1 MLSLE
6 MSKRPFPSLA
16 TLWQVIAGANTPP
29 HSNMVCFP
37 FVQEAGEKDQLADVA
52 LRLMKSASPSAKTAA
67 QAIADRIAT
76 MASSPHEYVLQLKLA
91 AAAKDTDGIVKW
103 GDLLLS
109 GPKSYVNPALLSTVV
124 GTFLEKGDS
133 EKVCI
138 RLAQLYIEDI
148 DLVFGVGARH
158 LHAQCAQPTRG

>member
-52 LRLMKSASPSAKTAA
+52 LRLMKSASPSAKTAVRCSA
-67 QAIADRIAT
+67 LVGYVAGLSYLMIAVNLTIG
-76 MASSPHEYVLQLKLA
+76 SSH
-91 AAAKDTDGIVKW
+91 
-103 GDLLLS
+103 
-109 GPKSYVNPALLSTVV
+109 
-124 GTFLEKGDS
+124 
-133 EKVCI
+133 C
-138 RLAQLYIEDI
+138 
-148 DLVFGVGARH
+148 
-158 LHAQCAQPTRG
+158 